1 MVNGLSAQLPSSS
14 MTSLGSVFL
23 AHPSGTAL
31 AEKAHAP
38 FSDLFHDAIGE
49 AQQLETQAHTAI
61 DGLMRGDGVDVHE
74 AMIAAEKAT
83 MGLDLVLAVR
93 NKAVQSYQS
102 VMSMQF

>member
-14 MTSLGSVFL
+14 MTTLRSEFL
-23 AHPSGTAL
+23 AGPSGTAL
-31 AEKAHAP
+31 TEKGNAP
-38 FSDLFHDAIGE
+38 FGDLFRDAIGE